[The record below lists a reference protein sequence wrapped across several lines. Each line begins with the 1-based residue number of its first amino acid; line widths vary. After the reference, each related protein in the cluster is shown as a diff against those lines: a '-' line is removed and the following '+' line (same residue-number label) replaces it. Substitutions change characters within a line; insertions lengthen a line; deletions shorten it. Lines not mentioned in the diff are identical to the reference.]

1 MLLTLSYYSFYNIPK
16 LRVREVKKLGFQIGG
31 TTLDFLVLAI
41 LRQKDEY
48 GYTLTQQV
56 QMILEVSES
65 AIYPALKRLQKN
77 KMLSSYDSPF
87 QGRNRR
93 YYKITDLGLKALANY
108 SIEWNEYK
116 NKMDELLKGEF
127 TNEDL

>member
-1 MLLTLSYYSFYNIPK
+1 MS
-16 LRVREVKKLGFQIGG
+16 FQIGG

-56 QMILEVSES
+56 QMILDVSES

-77 KMLSSYDSPF
+77 KMLTSYDSPY

-93 YYKITDLGLKALANY
+93 YYKITDLGLESLADY
-108 SIEWNEYK
+108 SIKWNEYK
-116 NKMDELLKGEF
+116 NKMDDLLKGEF

>member
-1 MLLTLSYYSFYNIPK
+1 M
-16 LRVREVKKLGFQIGG
+16 GFHIGG

-41 LRQKDEY
+41 LRRKDEY

-77 KMLSSYDSPF
+77 EMLSSYDLPF

-93 YYKITDLGLKALANY
+93 YYKITPLGLESLADY
-108 SIEWNEYK
+108 RTKWNDYK
-116 NKMDELLKGEF
+116 NKMDELLEEEF
-127 TNEDL
+127 TDGDI

>member
-1 MLLTLSYYSFYNIPK
+1 MS
-16 LRVREVKKLGFQIGG
+16 FQIGG

-56 QMILEVSES
+56 QMILDVSES

-77 KMLSSYDSPF
+77 KMLTSYDSPY

-93 YYKITDLGLKALANY
+93 YYKITDLGLESLADY
-108 SIEWNEYK
+108 SIKWNEYK

>member
-1 MLLTLSYYSFYNIPK
+1 MS
-16 LRVREVKKLGFQIGG
+16 FQIGG

-48 GYTLTQQV
+48 GYTLTQKV

-77 KMLSSYDSPF
+77 EMLSSYDSPF

-93 YYKITDLGLKALANY
+93 YYKITDLGLEALANY

-116 NKMDELLKGEF
+116 NKMDVLLKGEF
-127 TNEDL
+127 SNEDL

>member
-1 MLLTLSYYSFYNIPK
+1 M
-16 LRVREVKKLGFQIGG
+16 GFQIGG

-48 GYTLTQQV
+48 GYTLTQKV
-56 QMILEVSES
+56 QLILEVSES
-65 AIYPALKRLQKN
+65 SIYPALKRLQKN
-77 KMLSSYDSPF
+77 GMLSSYDSPF

-93 YYKITDLGLKALANY
+93 YYKITTLGLEALEMY
-108 SIEWNEYK
+108 SLEWNDYK

-127 TNEDL
+127 KDEKL

>member
-1 MLLTLSYYSFYNIPK
+1 MS
-16 LRVREVKKLGFQIGG
+16 FQIGG

-56 QMILEVSES
+56 QMILDVSES

-77 KMLSSYDSPF
+77 KMLTSYDSPF

-93 YYKITDLGLKALANY
+93 YYKITDLGLESLAEY
-108 SIEWNEYK
+108 SIKWNEYK

>member
-1 MLLTLSYYSFYNIPK
+1 MS
-16 LRVREVKKLGFQIGG
+16 FQIGG

-56 QMILEVSES
+56 QMVLDVSES
-65 AIYPALKRLQKN
+65 AIYPSLKRLEKN
-77 KMLSSYDSPF
+77 EMLTSYDSPF

-93 YYKITDLGLKALANY
+93 YYRITELGLEALANY
-108 SIEWNEYK
+108 SVKWKDYK
-116 NKMDELLKGEF
+116 TKMDELLKEDF
-127 TNEDL
+127 INEGI

>member
-1 MLLTLSYYSFYNIPK
+1 MS
-16 LRVREVKKLGFQIGG
+16 FQIGG

-56 QMILEVSES
+56 QMILDVSES

-77 KMLSSYDSPF
+77 KMLTSYDSPY

-93 YYKITDLGLKALANY
+93 YYKITDLGLESLAEY
-108 SIEWNEYK
+108 SIKWNEYK